1 MNQVNQLHGAM
12 KASCSLLTV
21 RGEGVLWLQNRVLDC
36 VGTHKKFPLS
46 CYKWNIQKMIVY
58 NDCNKRQKR
67 EKIKNQQNEK
77 NVYVVLG
84 RENGG
89 ANEITTKKWNL
100 L

>member
-1 MNQVNQLHGAM
+1 
-12 KASCSLLTV
+12 
-21 RGEGVLWLQNRVLDC
+21 
-36 VGTHKKFPLS
+36 
-46 CYKWNIQKMIVY
+46 MIVY

-89 ANEITTKKWNL
+89 ANEITTKKRNL

>member
-1 MNQVNQLHGAM
+1 MFSG
-12 KASCSLLTV
+12 CRTV
-21 RGEGVLWLQNRVLDC
+21 YSIVSSTN
-36 VGTHKKFPLS
+36 KKFPLS

-89 ANEITTKKWNL
+89 ANEITTKKGTCCDKTPTDP
-100 L
+100 